1 MINSR
6 RRRRRRMMRRWRR
19 NRRKKRMG
27 RRRRRSSSSNT
38 AERGRPGERKV
49 DVGTPH
55 TFYHALSVPQSR
67 IVFFHPNRCE
77 RQATP
82 SPNPPSASGNANRR
96 TEQGRREGKKE
107 GRKAEG
113 RGVVIISTE
122 RSSRSLLHPRLD
134 GCTKTG
140 NL

>member
-1 MINSR
+1 MMI
-6 RRRRRRMMRRWRR
+6 RWRR
-19 NRRKKRMG
+19 KRRKKRMG
-27 RRRRRSSSSNT
+27 RRSSSSNMD
-38 AERGRPGERKV
+38 ERGKPGGRKV

-82 SPNPPSASGNANRR
+82 SPNPPSASGNADRR
-96 TEQGRREGKKE
+96 MEQGRREGRKE